1 MMRLYAVFGNPIA
14 HSKSPLLHNAVFARF
29 EKELGFKA
37 SYHPLLLENPAELK
51 QRFLELGLCG
61 ANITTP
67 FKEAAF
73 HSSDKVEGLAKEIQA
88 VNTWVLRE
96 GEIIGYNTDIEGF
109 LAPLKGL
116 KIVRALVFG
125 AGGSSRAVVCALQ
138 SRGVEVAVCN
148 RSADRL
154 AYFQARNV
162 PSFLTKDCPS
172 SGYDLII
179 NTTTAGL
186 KDDNLPYEEGL
197 LKALFRQ
204 AKYAYDL
211 IYRQTPFL
219 SLAKECGLQTFD
231 GKAMLI
237 AQAVLSFAQF
247 APKLPS
253 PLVQETMQ
261 AVLK

>member
-1 MMRLYAVFGNPIA
+1 MRLYAVFGNPIA
-14 HSKSPLLHNAVFARF
+14 HSKSPLLHNAVFGHY
-29 EKELGFKA
+29 EKELGFKGE
-37 SYHPLLLENPAELK
+37 YRPILLENPAELK
-51 QRFLELGLCG
+51 HRFLELGLYG

-73 HSSDKVEGLAKEIQA
+73 SLSDKVEGLAQEIQA

-96 GEIIGYNTDIEGF
+96 GLVVGYNTDIEGF

-116 KIVRALVFG
+116 KLARALVFG
-125 AGGSSRAVVCALQ
+125 AGGSARAVVCALQ
-138 SRGVEVAVCN
+138 SRGVEVVVCN
-148 RSADRL
+148 RSAEKL
-154 AYFQARNV
+154 AYFRAQNV
-162 PSFLTKDCPS
+162 PCFLSKDCPS
-172 SGYDLII
+172 AAYDLIV

-186 KDDNLPYEEGL
+186 KDNSLPCEKSL

-211 IYRQTPFL
+211 IYHQTPFL
-219 SLAKECGLQTFD
+219 SLAQEHNLQTFD

-247 APKLPS
+247 APHLNS
-253 PLVQETMQ
+253 SLVLKTMQETL
-261 AVLK
+261 A